1 MQVLASLRR
10 PFDWYARQ
18 NRIVKD
24 LILIFLLGL
33 PVYLAAIWYDL
44 FDKFL
49 QVTGQPESD
58 TLDWLVLLFVVLG
71 IAAKIFSARRVVD
84 LREEVALRRKAEGEA
99 YHMARHDV
107 LTGLPNRRWFIED
120 FQRSSGGLKNG
131 EACALLVVD
140 LDNFRSTTST
150 AIGWATKFSR

>member
-1 MQVLASLRR
+1 
-10 PFDWYARQ
+10 
-18 NRIVKD
+18 
-24 LILIFLLGL
+24 
-33 PVYLAAIWYDL
+33 
-44 FDKFL
+44 
-49 QVTGQPESD
+49 
-58 TLDWLVLLFVVLG
+58 VLLFVVLG

-120 FQRSSGGLKNG
+120 FQRSSGGLKDG
-131 EACALLVVD
+131 EACAPLVWTSTISS
-140 LDNFRSTTST
+140 RSTTST